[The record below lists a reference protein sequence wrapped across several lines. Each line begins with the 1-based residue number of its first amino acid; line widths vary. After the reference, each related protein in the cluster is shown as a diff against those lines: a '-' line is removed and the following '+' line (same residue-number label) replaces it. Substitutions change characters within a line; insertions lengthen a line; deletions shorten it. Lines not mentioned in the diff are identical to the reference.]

1 MRIRSPKDFWAG
13 LMFVTFGLIA
23 MVIALMNYEF
33 GTTLH
38 MGPGYFPVVLGGLL
52 SVLGVVISITG
63 LAIDGPE
70 VPVFRLRPLVLVLA
84 SCLAYGYLMQ
94 PAGMILATAAM
105 IIISS
110 LGGHEF
116 KWKEVAVLS
125 VGVIAFTVLVFV
137 KGLELPVPLW
147 PEMFH

>member
-13 LMFVTFGLIA
+13 LMFITFGLIA
-23 MVIALMNYEF
+23 MVIALKNYEF

-52 SVLGVVISITG
+52 SILGVVIAVTG
-63 LAIDGPE
+63 LAIDGPKI
-70 VPVFRLRPLVLVLA
+70 PAFRLRPLFLVLA
-84 SCLAYGYLMQ
+84 SCLAYGYLMR

-105 IIISS
+105 IIVSA

-147 PEMFH
+147 PEMFR